1 MVDFHG
7 IIFAYSASPALG
19 DLVRRRT
26 AASLPFCGR
35 YRLIDFALSS
45 LKNAGIRDVGVIMQ
59 RDYQSLL
66 DHIGSGKAWD
76 MSRKSGGLRMLPPFG
91 LPDYHKGQYA
101 GAIEALNAVS
111 SYIRDI
117 PQKYVVLMHGNVCAN
132 IDLSSAIEEHLASGA
147 KITAVCTER
156 SHPWA
161 HHKYTTDGCGNI
173 LRVLCYA
180 EPEAE
185 GISSLGVYILEKE
198 TLLDMM
204 DSCRTRNGHYLHADA
219 FSAFLADGGAMHA
232 YMHPGYVKIIRTV
245 NDYYSANMDMLAGAN
260 RASVFPAERPVRTRA
275 HEEVSTYYGD
285 QSSSVNSLV
294 GDNCIIE
301 GSIENCIVFPG
312 CRIAQ
317 GTTLKNC
324 IIMKGTRIGQCSDLE
339 NVIADKYVEISHGL
353 TLKGSPSLPIVIPKR
368 AKV

>member
-19 DLVRRRT
+19 ELVKRRT

-45 LKNAGIRDVGVIMQ
+45 LKNAGIKDVGVIMQ

-91 LPDYHKGQYA
+91 LPDYHNGQYA
-101 GAIEALNAVS
+101 GTIEALNAVS

-117 PQKYVVLMHGNVCAN
+117 PQKYIVMLRGNVCAN
-132 IDLSSAIEEHLASGA
+132 IDLTAAIKEHFASGA
-147 KITAVCTER
+147 TITAICTER
-156 SHPWA
+156 CHPWNYY
-161 HHKYTTDGCGNI
+161 KYITDGDGAVSK
-173 LRVLCYA
+173 LLCHA
-180 EPEAE
+180 EPETE
-185 GISSLGVYILEKE
+185 GITSLGGYILDKE
-198 TLLDMM
+198 TLLAMM
-204 DSCRTRNGHYLHADA
+204 DSCRKTNGHYLHTDA
-219 FSAFLADGGAMHA
+219 LSAFLADGGKMHV
-232 YMHPGYVKIIRTV
+232 YVHPGYVKTIRTV
-245 NDYYSANMDMLAGAN
+245 DDYYSANMDMLAGAN

>member
-7 IIFAYSASPALG
+7 IIFAYNASPALG
-19 DLVRRRT
+19 ELVRRRT

-45 LKNAGIRDVGVIMQ
+45 LKNAGIKDVGVIMQ

-91 LPDYHKGQYA
+91 LPDYHTGQYA
-101 GAIEALNAVS
+101 GSIEALNAVS

-117 PQKYVVLMHGNVCAN
+117 PQKYIVMLRGNVCAN
-132 IDLSSAIEEHLASGA
+132 IDLSAAIEEHFASGA
-147 KITAVCTER
+147 KITALCTAAA
-156 SHPWA
+156 HPWTY
-161 HHKYTTDGCGNI
+161 HKYAADECGSVSK
-173 LRVLCYA
+173 LLCYA
-180 EPEAE
+180 LPEAE
-185 GISSLGVYILEKE
+185 GLSSLGGYILDKE
-198 TLLDMM
+198 TLLSLM
-204 DSCRTRNGHYLHADA
+204 DSCRTKNGHYLHADA
-219 FSAFLADGGAMHA
+219 LTAFLAEGGTMHT
-232 YMHPGYVKIIRTV
+232 YVHPGYVKTIRTV
-245 NDYYSANMDMLAGAN
+245 NDYYNASMDMFVSAN
-260 RASVFPAERPVRTRA
+260 RASVFPADRPVRTRA

-301 GSIENCIVFPG
+301 GSIENCIIFSG

-317 GTTLKNC
+317 GTSLKNC
-324 IIMKGTRIGQCSDLE
+324 IIMAGTKVGQCTELE
-339 NVIADKYVEISHGL
+339 NVISDKAVEISHGL
-353 TLKGSPSLPIVIPKR
+353 TLKGSPSLPIVIPKGT
-368 AKV
+368 KV